1 MAARVATVATVIVMV
16 TGCSSASSGAST
28 GNSRAAIPD
37 DVGAANQP
45 MSPARSGAPTTT
57 AAPSGPR
64 LIPSGELASVYQAL
78 VQNYVGPVDPTMLV
92 ESAVAA
98 VHEAGVQAN
107 ALPLDLAPVDL
118 LPLPAGDPARD
129 WSAFSRAYDL
139 VVAKH
144 PQWAAQSRPDR
155 AILRKMVAALKD
167 DEAQLIEPS
176 DVVVTGETR
185 ISGIGVIMTRPSPSD
200 PIYVTEVFR
209 GSPAA
214 GAGLKPGD
222 QIFAVD
228 GKTTDGLTTSQ
239 VSSMIRGQEG
249 SPVSVSIGRGGQ
261 SPVDVRITRTAI
273 ETPHVEV
280 AVRPDGFAVL
290 RIRSFGEG
298 DAETVQRVLT
308 AGRANGI
315 KGWIVDLRGN
325 TGGSMQAMT
334 AVAVNFLD
342 RRPVAFAADRNGQ
355 KLALQSPARPA
366 IAPFPFALVVD
377 RATTSWGEVLA
388 ASVKEYR
395 AGPVVGSRTAG
406 SVGIMT
412 QPLSDGSAIQFS
424 VARMQTP
431 GGQPID
437 KTGVQPDVEAPTT
450 LADLQKGDDP
460 PVRRAVDLL
469 TAGPSQIIR

>member
-1 MAARVATVATVIVMV
+1 MI
-16 TGCSSASSGAST
+16 S
-28 GNSRAAIPD
+28 
-37 DVGAANQP
+37 
-45 MSPARSGAPTTT
+45 
-57 AAPSGPR
+57 
-64 LIPSGELASVYQAL
+64 SGELASVYQAL
-78 VQNYVGPVDPTMLV
+78 VQNYVGPVDPTLLV

-98 VHEAGVQAN
+98 VHEAGIQAN
-107 ALPLDLAPVDL
+107 ALPLDLAPIDL
-118 LPLPAGDPARD
+118 LPLPVGDPARD

-155 AILRKMVAALKD
+155 AILRSMVATLQD
-167 DEAQLIEPS
+167 DEAQLVES
-176 DVVVTGETR
+176 SGVMVTGSTR
-185 ISGIGVIMTRPSPSD
+185 ISGIGVFMTRASPSD
-200 PIYVTEVFR
+200 PLYITEVFR

-214 GAGLKPGD
+214 GAGLQPGD
-222 QIFAVD
+222 QIVAVD
-228 GKTTDGLTTSQ
+228 GAATDGLTTSQ
-239 VSSMIRGQEG
+239 VSSMVQGQEG
-249 SPVSVSIGRGGQ
+249 TPVSLSLVRGGQ
-261 SPVDVRITRTAI
+261 PSVQVRITRAAV

-290 RIRSFGEG
+290 RIRSFGDG
-298 DAETVQRVLT
+298 DPETVQRILT

-315 KGWIVDLRGN
+315 KGWIIDLRGN

-355 KLALQSPARPA
+355 RLALQSPARPA

-395 AGPVVGSRTAG
+395 AGPVVGTRTAG
-406 SVGIMT
+406 NVGIMT
-412 QPLSDGSAIQFS
+412 QPLSDGSAVKFS
-424 VARMQTP
+424 VARLQTP

-437 KTGVQPDVEAPTT
+437 KAGVQPDVEALTT

-460 PVRRAVDLL
+460 PVRRAVELL
-469 TAGPSQIIR
+469 SAAPAQITR

>member
-1 MAARVATVATVIVMV
+1 MAARALAVATAIVVA
-16 TGCSSASSGAST
+16 GCSSASSGASA
-28 GNSRAAIPD
+28 GNTRAAIPD
-37 DVGAANQP
+37 DVATADQP
-45 MSPARSGAPTTT
+45 ASPARSGAPS
-57 AAPSGPR
+57 APSAGPR
-64 LIPSGELASVYQAL
+64 LIPSGELATVYQTL
-78 VQNYVGPVDPTMLV
+78 VQNYAGPVDPTLLV

-107 ALPLDLAPVDL
+107 ALPLDLAPIDL

-144 PQWAAQSRPDR
+144 PQWAALTRPDR
-155 AILRKMVAALKD
+155 AILRSMVATLQD
-167 DEAQLIEPS
+167 EEAQLIESS
-176 DVVVTGETR
+176 DLMMTGETR
-185 ISGIGVIMTRPSPSD
+185 ISGIGVIMTRPSPAD
-200 PIYVTEVFR
+200 PIYVAEVFR

-222 QIFAVD
+222 QLTSVD

-239 VSSMIRGQEG
+239 VSAMIRGQEG
-249 SPVSVSIGRGGQ
+249 TPVSVSIGRGGQ
-261 SPVDVRITRTAI
+261 PPVDVRITRAAI

-280 AVRPDGFAVL
+280 AARPDGYAVL

-298 DAETVQRVLT
+298 DPETVQRILA

-315 KGWIVDLRGN
+315 KGWIIDLRGN

-334 AVAVNFLD
+334 LIAVNFLD
-342 RRPVAFAADRNGQ
+342 RRPVAIAVDRNGQ
-355 KLALQSPARPA
+355 RVALQAPSRPA
-366 IAPFPFALVVD
+366 SAPIPFALVVD
-377 RATTSWGEVLA
+377 RATTSWGEVMA
-388 ASVKEYR
+388 AAVKEYR
-395 AGPVVGSRTAG
+395 AGPVVGSKTAG
-406 SVGIMT
+406 SVGVMT
-412 QPLSDGSAIQFS
+412 LPLSDGSAIQFN

-437 KTGVQPDVEAPTT
+437 KQGVQPDVEAPTT

-460 PVRRAVDLL
+460 PVRRAVELL
-469 TAGPSQIIR
+469 MARPSQIVR